1 MAELIYSA
9 GTIPELEVFD
19 SGDIALGKHLMAE
32 GVLKGPCLFQVCMGI
47 RWGFDWNPETLNY
60 ARSILPPG
68 SPWAAFAIGR
78 MEFPMLAQA
87 WLLGGH
93 VRVGLEDN
101 IYLNKGELATSNTV
115 LVERAVRIL
124 REFGAEP
131 MTAAEARDGALAG
144 RRVGAMSRGVLV
156 VTGAGRGIGA
166 AIARAAAVDG
176 WTVAVN
182 YARDADS
189 AGATVAA
196 IEAAGGKARAIQA
209 DVQSEAGVVALFEAA
224 DALGPLRGLVNNAGG
239 SAEARIADITA
250 ADYDRM
256 MDGNLRTT
264 VFCSREAVRR
274 MATDRGGQGGV
285 ILNVGSRASV
295 LGGQPGRVMYA
306 AAKGAVDGFT
316 VGLANEVGKLGIRV
330 LGMRPGVIRTESQE
344 ARVGAERLRQLT
356 AAIALGRPGEPEEV
370 ASLAAFL
377 LSPAAAY
384 MTGTMVDIS
393 GGR

>member
-1 MAELIYSA
+1 
-9 GTIPELEVFD
+9 V
-19 SGDIALGKHLMAE
+19 
-32 GVLKGPCLFQVCMGI
+32 V
-47 RWGFDWNPETLNY
+47 
-60 ARSILPPG
+60 
-68 SPWAAFAIGR
+68 
-78 MEFPMLAQA
+78 
-87 WLLGGH
+87 
-93 VRVGLEDN
+93 
-101 IYLNKGELATSNTV
+101 
-115 LVERAVRIL
+115 AVSL
-124 REFGAEP
+124 
-131 MTAAEARDGALAG
+131 
-144 RRVGAMSRGVLV
+144 GVLV

-166 AIARAAAVDG
+166 AIARAAAADG

-182 YARDADS
+182 YARDAES

-196 IEAAGGKARAIQA
+196 IEAAGGRARAIQA
-209 DVQSEAGVVALFEAA
+209 DVQSEAGVVALFQAA
-224 DALGPLRGLVNNAGG
+224 DALGRLHGLVNNAGG
-239 SAEARIADITA
+239 SAEARIADITQS
-250 ADYDRM
+250 DYDRM

-274 MATDRGGQGGV
+274 MATDRGGEGGV
-285 ILNVGSRASV
+285 ILNVSSRASV

-344 ARVGAERLRQLT
+344 ARVGADRLRQLT

-384 MTGTMVDIS
+384 LTGTMVDIS

>member
-1 MAELIYSA
+1 M
-9 GTIPELEVFD
+9 V
-19 SGDIALGKHLMAE
+19 
-32 GVLKGPCLFQVCMGI
+32 
-47 RWGFDWNPETLNY
+47 
-60 ARSILPPG
+60 
-68 SPWAAFAIGR
+68 
-78 MEFPMLAQA
+78 
-87 WLLGGH
+87 
-93 VRVGLEDN
+93 
-101 IYLNKGELATSNTV
+101 
-115 LVERAVRIL
+115 AV
-124 REFGAEP
+124 
-131 MTAAEARDGALAG
+131 
-144 RRVGAMSRGVLV
+144 SRGVLV

-166 AIARAAAVDG
+166 AIARAAAADG

-196 IEAAGGKARAIQA
+196 IEQAGGKARAIQA
-209 DVQSEAGVVALFEAA
+209 DVQSEGGVVSLFEAA

-239 SAEARIADITA
+239 SAEARIADITQS
-250 ADYDRM
+250 DYDRM

-264 VFCSREAVRR
+264 VFCSREAIRR

-344 ARVGAERLRQLT
+344 ARVGADRLRQLT

-370 ASLAAFL
+370 ARLATFL
-377 LSPAAAY
+377 LSPGAAY
-384 MTGTMVDIS
+384 MTGTMVDVS